1 MLVAGACYHQF
12 PRMSLL
18 GSSVNSGNRSSL
30 EKFPRGEAQAGS
42 DPCQLLR
49 TKAVDN
55 ADDQCIDTLLV
66 RVVYPGGSTMEV
78 IDVVGVGALLVGIAT
93 LVVVV
98 LTLRSA
104 QRAVQLAEARNEYL
118 REEQKRLDQLREQHK
133 TLNEELVRE
142 RQERWSL
149 QEQLNQE
156 QGERLEAER
165 RAEQAEQEALRGA
178 TKQLREQMNRYIQD
192 LEKDTRSGTM
202 RRIK

>member
-1 MLVAGACYHQF
+1 
-12 PRMSLL
+12 
-18 GSSVNSGNRSSL
+18 
-30 EKFPRGEAQAGS
+30 
-42 DPCQLLR
+42 
-49 TKAVDN
+49 
-55 ADDQCIDTLLV
+55 
-66 RVVYPGGSTMEV
+66 MEV

-104 QRAVQLAEARNEYL
+104 QSAVQLAEARNEYL
-118 REEQKRLDQLREQHK
+118 REEQNRLDQLREQHK

-178 TKQLREQMNRYIQD
+178 TQQLREQMNRYIED
-192 LEKDTRSGTM
+192 LEEDTRSGTM

>member
-1 MLVAGACYHQF
+1 
-12 PRMSLL
+12 
-18 GSSVNSGNRSSL
+18 
-30 EKFPRGEAQAGS
+30 
-42 DPCQLLR
+42 
-49 TKAVDN
+49 
-55 ADDQCIDTLLV
+55 
-66 RVVYPGGSTMEV
+66 MEV

-104 QRAVQLAEARNEYL
+104 QSAVQLAEARNEYL
-118 REEQKRLDQLREQHK
+118 REEQNRLDQLREQHK
-133 TLNEELVRE
+133 TLNEELERK

-178 TKQLREQMNRYIQD
+178 TQQLREQMNRYIQD
-192 LEKDTRSGTM
+192 LEEDTRSGTM

>member
-1 MLVAGACYHQF
+1 
-12 PRMSLL
+12 
-18 GSSVNSGNRSSL
+18 
-30 EKFPRGEAQAGS
+30 
-42 DPCQLLR
+42 
-49 TKAVDN
+49 
-55 ADDQCIDTLLV
+55 
-66 RVVYPGGSTMEV
+66 MEV

-104 QRAVQLAEARNEYL
+104 RSAAQLAEARNEYL

-142 RQERWSL
+142 RQARWSL

-156 QGERLEAER
+156 QGERFEAER

-178 TKQLREQMNRYIQD
+178 TQQLREQMDRYIQE
-192 LEKDTRSGTM
+192 LEEDTRNGAM

>member
-1 MLVAGACYHQF
+1 
-12 PRMSLL
+12 
-18 GSSVNSGNRSSL
+18 
-30 EKFPRGEAQAGS
+30 
-42 DPCQLLR
+42 
-49 TKAVDN
+49 
-55 ADDQCIDTLLV
+55 
-66 RVVYPGGSTMEV
+66 MEV

-104 QRAVQLAEARNEYL
+104 QSAVQLAEARNEYL
-118 REEQKRLDQLREQHK
+118 REEQNRLDQLREQHK
-133 TLNEELVRE
+133 TLNEELERE

-178 TKQLREQMNRYIQD
+178 TQQLREQMNRYIED
-192 LEKDTRSGTM
+192 LEEDTRSGTM

>member
-1 MLVAGACYHQF
+1 
-12 PRMSLL
+12 
-18 GSSVNSGNRSSL
+18 
-30 EKFPRGEAQAGS
+30 
-42 DPCQLLR
+42 
-49 TKAVDN
+49 
-55 ADDQCIDTLLV
+55 
-66 RVVYPGGSTMEV
+66 MEV

-104 QRAVQLAEARNEYL
+104 RSAAQLAEARNEYL
-118 REEQKRLDQLREQHK
+118 LEEQKRLDQLREQHK

-156 QGERLEAER
+156 QGQRLEAQR
-165 RAEQAEQEALRGA
+165 RAELAEQEALRGA
-178 TKQLREQMNRYIQD
+178 TQQLREQMDRYLKE
-192 LEKDTRSGTM
+192 LEEDTQPGLV